1 MEIKKKKNEDEI
13 VEELKRLNKNLEAL
27 IEAVKDF
34 VWIYEKI
41 NQKKLRTAIKEALEE
56 SW

>member
-41 NQKKLRTAIKEALEE
+41 NQKKLRNAIKEALEE